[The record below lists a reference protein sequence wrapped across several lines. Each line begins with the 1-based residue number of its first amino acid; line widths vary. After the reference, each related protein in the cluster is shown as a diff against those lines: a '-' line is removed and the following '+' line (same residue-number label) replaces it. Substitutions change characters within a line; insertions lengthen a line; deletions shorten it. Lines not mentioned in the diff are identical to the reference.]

1 MNKKFL
7 FPLVILFIVHLE
19 TINAQEKIIK
29 IWPSKAPGTE
39 NRVDSEK
46 YVNERYYKVYQPDL
60 RIFPASNPDPNK
72 PAVLICAGGGYDHIA
87 IVKEGYK
94 TAQWLNTL
102 GVSAFVLKYRL
113 NRTEALTDAERAL
126 SLIRSKAK
134 EFNINPNN
142 IGIMGFSAGGHLALN
157 LAIHYLHPEKKLN
170 DKIDSI
176 SCKPDFMVLSYPQ
189 ADSLAESRF
198 LTNNI
203 PPTFIQHA
211 ADDKTVPVKTSIEL
225 FTNLHSLNVPV
236 EIHVFEKGGHGY
248 GLGIKNETNSQ
259 WPILCK
265 NWMILRKIIQKK

>member
-7 FPLVILFIVHLE
+7 IPFVILFLIHLE

-46 YVNERYYKVYQPDL
+46 IVNERYYKVYQPDL
-60 RIFPASNPDPNK
+60 RIFQASNPDPNK

-94 TAQWLNTL
+94 TAEWLNSL

-142 IGIMGFSAGGHLALN
+142 IGIVGFSAGGHLALN
-157 LAIHYLHPEKKLN
+157 LAVHCKDHVKKFN
-170 DKIDSI
+170 DKIDSV
-176 SCKPDFMVLSYPQ
+176 SCKPDFMILNYPQ
-189 ADSLAESRF
+189 ADSLAEKRF

-203 PPTFIQHA
+203 PPTFIMHA
-211 ADDKTVPVKTSIEL
+211 ADDKTVPVQTSIEL
-225 FTNLHSLNVPV
+225 FNNLHSLNVPV
-236 EIHVFEKGGHGY
+236 EIHIFEKGGHGF
-248 GLGIKNETNSQ
+248 GLGEKNDPDSK
-259 WPILCK
+259 WPMLCK
-265 NWMILRKIIQKK
+265 NWMIIGNILSK